1 MKLAVNIIIAAT
13 NQSVAE
19 ALALAE
25 ESGID
30 RARAYET
37 LTASAVASPFISY
50 KREAFLHPGEG
61 PVSFTTALMK
71 KDLELAMDV
80 ADGLTLPVTAA
91 ARDFLSTAC
100 AAGLAD
106 ADFASVIQVLRPL
119 PDQRFLIS
127 ES

>member
-1 MKLAVNIIIAAT
+1 MKVAVNIIIAAT

-71 KDLELAMDV
+71 KDLELAMEV
-80 ADGLTLPVTAA
+80 AGGLTLPVTAA
-91 ARDFLSTAC
+91 ARDFLGAAC

-106 ADFASVIQVLRPL
+106 ADFASVVQVLRPI
-119 PDQRFLIS
+119 PEHQPS
-127 ES
+127 Q